1 MRAVALRYARGE
13 DGAPLVTARGE
24 GELARRIVEVA
35 AAAGVPVRHD
45 ADLVE
50 LFAAAEVGEAIPV
63 ELYEVVARLLTYLYR
78 LNGEPGGG

>member
-1 MRAVALRYARGE
+1 MRAVALRY
-13 DGAPLVTARGE
+13 ARGE